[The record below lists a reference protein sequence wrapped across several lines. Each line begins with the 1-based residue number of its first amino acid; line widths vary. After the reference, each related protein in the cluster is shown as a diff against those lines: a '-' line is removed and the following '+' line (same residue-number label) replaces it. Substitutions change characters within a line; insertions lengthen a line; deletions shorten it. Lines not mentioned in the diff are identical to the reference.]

1 MTKRLAASRVP
12 ERLRG
17 RGWVAFGIALLVTGL
32 ALRLIA
38 ELSWW
43 PVGTTLE
50 DGYEAHASN
59 PFQNELHPAG
69 YSAIVALIGVVTR
82 QVAAPVILQHLTGIG
97 SALLLWAATRRITRS
112 DWAGLLP
119 AAVVLLDPDF
129 IFLEHSI
136 MSESWFVLAIS
147 AGLYASVRALDE
159 RGPYWCWPILAGAA
173 LSVAVTIRTAALPLI
188 AVTVLAMALYRPRSS
203 PDHGTFIRSALAV
216 LAGSLAILLPFAI
229 ANAIVGER
237 FGLGASPGW
246 YLYARAAQFA
256 NCDRFTP
263 PDGTRVLCQAQPAP
277 QRPGTRF
284 YLFSPTS
291 PAERY
296 FGPFGE
302 HDGQLGD
309 WARQAILAQPGDY
322 LSSFWDNLRGYWLP
336 GLRPPSSTLPNDPWR
351 IDNGLDPQLAFT
363 NGFDTGLYEPAPNA
377 AATPGHRVL
386 PLNVALPF
394 AQGVYQQHLEDRF
407 YDDFSIHTNKT
418 GLRFLR
424 DWQRVFRFNAG
435 ALWIT
440 TLLVLLGLVLGT
452 RRSRIGVL
460 LFGIGGLSLIVAPA
474 LTANFWG
481 RYTVPMAGPLSAAA
495 AIAIVALWRGRRG
508 VAES

>member
-1 MTKRLAASRVP
+1 MTRRW
-12 ERLRG
+12 
-17 RGWVAFGIALLVTGL
+17 WVALGVVLLVLGI

-50 DGYEAHASN
+50 DAYEAHTSS

-69 YSAIVALIGVVTR
+69 YPAILGLIGLVTR
-82 QVAAPVILQHLTGIG
+82 EVAAPVILQHLSGIA
-97 SALLLWAATRRITRS
+97 SALLLWTATRRITRS

-159 RGPYWCWPILAGAA
+159 PAPYWRWPVLAGAA
-173 LSVAVTIRTAALPLI
+173 FSVAVTIRTAALPLI
-188 AVTVLAMALYRPRSS
+188 AVALLAMALYRPQSS
-203 PDHGTFIRSALAV
+203 PDRGALMRSALAV
-216 LAGSLAILLPFAI
+216 LAGSLAILLPFA
-229 ANAIVGER
+229 AGNAIFGR
-237 FGLGASPGW
+237 GLGLGASPGW

-263 PDGTRVLCQAQPAP
+263 PDETGVLCQAQPASE
-277 QRPGTRF
+277 RPGTRF

-302 HDGQLGD
+302 HDGELGD

-322 LSSFWDNLRGYWLP
+322 LSSFWNNLRGYWVP
-336 GLRPPSSTLPNDPWR
+336 GLRPASSTLPNDPWR

-363 NGFDTGLYEPAPNA
+363 NSFDTGLYEPAPNA
-377 AATPGHRVL
+377 EAGPSRRVAPIGAAL
-386 PLNVALPF
+386 AF
-394 AQGVYQQHLEDRF
+394 AQGAYQQHLVDNF
-407 YDDFSIHTNKT
+407 YDPFSVHTNRT

-424 DWQRVFRFNAG
+424 DWQRVFRFNAV

-440 TLLVLLGLVLGT
+440 TLLVLLGLVVGT

-460 LFGIGGLSLIVAPA
+460 LFGVGGLSLILAPA

-481 RYTVPMAGPLSAAA
+481 RYTVPMAGPLAAAA
-495 AIAIVALWRGRRG
+495 AIALVALWRERRG
-508 VAES
+508 EAVS